1 MKLFFALFH
10 NYSYY
15 ILGGDRM
22 LKSFILCLFS
32 IFSVYGFICFLLEF
46 RKERGIHI
54 IKTLNDENSIE
65 AKLRLAMLRYDEIW
79 VFDLGSSDDTLE
91 IVKKMMSDYK
101 TIKLLK

>member
-1 MKLFFALFH
+1 
-10 NYSYY
+10 
-15 ILGGDRM
+15 M
-22 LKSFILCLFS
+22 LKSFILCLFC
-32 IFSVYGFICFLLEF
+32 IFFVYGVICFLLGL
-46 RKERGIHI
+46 RKQKGIHI

-79 VFDLGSSDDTLE
+79 VFDLESSDDTLE